1 MQYPDRAQAA
11 TDYLRKR
18 TDSYKKEQTD
28 WEEFVKP
35 MYQDPT
41 EYVASYYANTLDK
54 SIANEPS
61 QDAPTITNEL
71 GGKQSKVE
79 RAYHLVPPEA
89 LAQVARVLYT
99 GHIKYGKDNWRLIEA
114 DEHLNHAMNHIYLSL
129 AGNVSEDHLAH
140 AATRILMAL
149 ELHTLGN
156 THDNH

>member
-1 MQYPDRAQAA
+1 MTNEHQELYDF
-11 TDYLRKR
+11 LRKG
-18 TDSYKKEQTD
+18 
-28 WEEFVKP
+28 
-35 MYQDPT
+35 
-41 EYVASYYANTLDK
+41 
-54 SIANEPS
+54 IANEPS

-89 LAQVARVLYT
+89 LAQVARVLHHGY
-99 GHIKYGKDNWRLIEA
+99 IKYGKDNWRLIEA

-149 ELHTLGN
+149 ELHTLNGN
-156 THDNH
+156 K